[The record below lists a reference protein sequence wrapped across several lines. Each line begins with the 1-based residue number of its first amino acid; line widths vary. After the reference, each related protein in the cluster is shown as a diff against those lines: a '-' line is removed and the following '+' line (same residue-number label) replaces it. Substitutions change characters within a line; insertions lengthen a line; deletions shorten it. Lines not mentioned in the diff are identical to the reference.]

1 MSNNLPAVL
10 SQLADRLT
18 EGEAIYAADREAMIA
33 AGEVGALPVFD
44 EASRGIAAKVASEW
58 LDGVSSAGTR
68 RAYRAALDALGAVMW
83 GREPARSGAASREHR
98 NRRAAAGLTDVDLSP
113 WCVVA
118 WHRLT
123 PAFAANIRR
132 AVVDRVEAGSTS
144 RATANKWLSALR
156 GFLTHA
162 ESAGV
167 VEPLTYSRVM
177 RARGPFASIPNRG
190 DAGPTGRMV
199 DTGERRAIM
208 DSTREDR
215 SAGRAVGHRDA
226 AAIAMLECGLRRSE
240 VAGLELAD
248 VTREAS
254 GFTLTV
260 RGKGG
265 RVRRVPMGNGH
276 ASALAAWLDVRGPE
290 PGPVL
295 LRCAPV
301 TGEITTT
308 RRGISGESVAAILR
322 RHSADN
328 GPACHD
334 YRRTFVSTLLDAGAD
349 VATVG
354 RLVGHASPDT
364 TVRYDRRGDDELREA
379 GARMPSSYRD

>member
-1 MSNNLPAVL
+1 MSTNLPAVL
-10 SQLADRLT
+10 SELADRLT
-18 EGEAIYAADREAMIA
+18 EGEADYIAKREAMIA
-33 AGEVGALPVFD
+33 AGEAGALPVFD
-44 EASRGIAAKVASEW
+44 PAALEVARTAAREW
-58 LDGVSSAGTR
+58 LDGLSSTSTR
-68 RAYRAALDALGAVMW
+68 RTYRTALDSLGAVMH
-83 GREPARSGAASREHR
+83 GREPAGSREAKVEHR
-98 NRRAAAGLTDVDLSP
+98 SRRAAAGLTDVDVSP
-113 WCVVA
+113 WCLVA

-123 PAFAANIRR
+123 VPYATSVRR
-132 AVVDRVEAGSTS
+132 ALVDRVEAGTTS
-144 RATANKWLSALR
+144 RATANVWLAALR

-162 ESAGV
+162 ESSGL
-167 VEPLTYSRVM
+167 VEPLTFSRVM
-177 RARGPFASIPNRG
+177 RSRGPLAAVPNRG

-215 SAGRAVGHRDA
+215 SEGRDVGHRDA
-226 AAIAMLECGLRRSE
+226 AALALLEVGLRRSE
-240 VAGLELAD
+240 VAGLTVAD
-248 VTREAS
+248 VDRSAS

-276 ASALAAWLDVRGPE
+276 AAALSAWLDVRGTDA
-290 PGPVL
+290 GPLL
-295 LRCAPV
+295 LRCAPS
-301 TGEITTT
+301 TGQITSK
-308 RRGISGESVAAILR
+308 RRGISGQSVAAILR
-322 RHSADN
+322 RHSAET

-364 TVRYDRRGDDELREA
+364 TVRYDRRGEDELREA